1 MYAKEGT
8 ANDANGREG
17 GNRAG
22 QKPIR
27 LGDKSLAI
35 ESLKVCQ
42 ADHCD
47 GLREGFACH
56 RDYSR

>member
-1 MYAKEGT
+1 MTRMYAKEGT

-27 LGDKSLAI
+27 LGVKSLAI
-35 ESLKVCQ
+35 ETLKVCQ

-47 GLREGFACH
+47 GLREGFA
-56 RDYSR
+56 